1 VVSIPGT
8 CFRSSQSSL
17 QALSSRITRQ
27 ASKSDYLSLLLLD
40 PFSQYGSNLNLFSA
54 PSTIFIPLR
63 DCSVMFELLLMLL
76 LCHFT
81 ATVVAEIASPPPEN
95 LPKPGV
101 PPVPNWNNDFN
112 ALEKSQIIEGFRDAQ
127 YLASAAYEAVS
138 SSPLLNS
145 NPLTSD

>member
-1 VVSIPGT
+1 
-8 CFRSSQSSL
+8 
-17 QALSSRITRQ
+17 
-27 ASKSDYLSLLLLD
+27 
-40 PFSQYGSNLNLFSA
+40 
-54 PSTIFIPLR
+54 
-63 DCSVMFELLLMLL
+63 MFELLLMLL